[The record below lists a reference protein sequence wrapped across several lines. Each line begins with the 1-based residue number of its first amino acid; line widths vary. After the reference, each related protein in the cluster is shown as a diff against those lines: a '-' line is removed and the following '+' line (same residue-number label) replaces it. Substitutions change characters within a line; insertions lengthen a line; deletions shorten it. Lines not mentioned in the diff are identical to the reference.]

1 MTFVKNEFTKY
12 KMIDG
17 KWHKSQC
24 LDCGVWRLSHIPGK
38 CHTCTWKNK
47 RNPVI
52 AHGVPIK
59 HYHKAHY
66 HIAKNYGKPTT
77 CEKCGLHDKNTRRFH
92 WANLSGEYNLDR
104 SDWLRLCASCH
115 KLMDNNRKEVKV

>member
-38 CHTCTWKNK
+38 CHTCTWKNR
-47 RNPVI
+47 RNSKI
-52 AHGVPIK
+52 AHG
-59 HYHKAHY
+59 KAIPQYSQVHWQMQ
-66 HIAKNYGKPTT
+66 KKYGKPTI
-77 CEKCGLHDKNTRRFH
+77 CEKCGFTHDNTRRFH
-92 WANLSGEYNLDR
+92 WANLSGEYTLDR
-104 SDWLRLCASCH
+104 SDWLRLCVSCH
-115 KLMDNNRKEVKV
+115 KRMDNKRKGVKV